1 MSGEGSNG
9 PEHQRARTDSTIL
22 AVSVSSHDTPSQLS
36 VNLSQTLH
44 HKKVKGEGG
53 GMEEGTRLKR
63 ERKGG

>member
-22 AVSVSSHDTPSQLS
+22 AVSVSSHDIPSQLS

-53 GMEEGTRLKR
+53 GMEEGDTTQ
-63 ERKGG
+63 KGKG